1 MIMLVFMLVKDS
13 VGKRILNNYIMGM
26 SSESKNFSE
35 SMKKRIAH
43 KGC

>member
-13 VGKRILNNYIMGM
+13 VGKRILHNYIMGM

-35 SMKKRIAH
+35 SIKKRIAH